1 MKNKRGLIF
10 SIFCMSLPIAGFAQ
24 YNGKAVVATIQYNTT
39 EPITAEQLRLQV
51 EILEKQAGRAA
62 TAQERQQALDG
73 MIDQKLVIQASA
85 KEKITISETEINQQI
100 QVIKQQMAQSAG
112 RLPTDVEF
120 ADAIK
125 QQTGMDMSAY
135 RDQMRQQMLIN
146 KYITQRY
153 LPQVVSKS
161 NVTVSDSELNGQ
173 IQTMKNQ
180 MAASLGGRQPIDAEF
195 SAAVKQQTGLELAA
209 FRAQLKTQMAQQKYI
224 LRLGGG
230 EPTDDD
236 VSTELRANPAL
247 YRQDGYV
254 QGNYI
259 RIPFTVA
266 TKARSKDTADRLIR
280 QIGSSGEEFLFHFT
294 QIKNNSD
301 PQNYQNCFAGAEYF
315 VQSITLQ
322 RMGKEF
328 FDVAFPSTG
337 ADNQGIRKVS
347 KLIETPQEYVIL
359 YILKREKGKDLSLN
373 DTVPEYLGMGSISV
387 KDYIASAL
395 LQQRMNAGTEAL
407 SKNLTNELRK
417 VAVIKTFPQ
426 YINW

>member
-1 MKNKRGLIF
+1 MKNKRFLIF
-10 SIFCMSLPIAGFAQ
+10 SIFCMAAPVAGFSQ

-39 EPITAEQLRLQV
+39 EPVTAEQLRLQV
-51 EILEKQAGRAA
+51 EILEKQAGRTA
-62 TAQERQQALDG
+62 TTQERQQVLDG

-85 KEKITISETEINQQI
+85 KEKITVSETEINQQI

-112 RLPTDVEF
+112 RMLTDAEF
-120 ADAIK
+120 AEAIK
-125 QQTGMDMSAY
+125 QQTGMDMSVY

-153 LPQVVSKS
+153 LPQVVSKA
-161 NVTVSDSELNGQ
+161 NLAVGDNEINEQ
-173 IQTMKNQ
+173 IQNMKNQ
-180 MAASLGGRQPIDAEF
+180 MAASLGGRQPTDAEF

-209 FRAQLKTQMAQQKYI
+209 FRAQLKTQTAQQKYI

-230 EPTDDD
+230 EPTNDD
-236 VSTELRANPAL
+236 VSTELRAHPAL

-259 RIPFTVA
+259 RIPFTAA
-266 TKARSKDTADRLIR
+266 TKTRAKDTADKLMR

-301 PQNYQNCFAGAEYF
+301 PQNYQNCFAGSDYF

-328 FDVAFPSTG
+328 FDVAFPSG
-337 ADNQGIRKVS
+337 GPDNQGIRKVS
-347 KLIETPQEYVIL
+347 KLVETPQEYVIL
-359 YILKREKGKDLSLN
+359 YILKREKGKDLALN
-373 DTVPEYLGMGSISV
+373 DIVPEYLGMGAISV

-395 LQQRMNAGTEAL
+395 LQDRINAGTTEL
-407 SKNLTNELRK
+407 SKNLISELRK
-417 VAVIKTFPQ
+417 AATIKTFPQ

>member
-1 MKNKRGLIF
+1 MKNRRLLIF
-10 SIFCMSLPIAGFAQ
+10 SIFCMAAPIAGFAQ
-24 YNGKAVVATIQYNTT
+24 YNAKAVVATIQYNTT
-39 EPITAEQLRLQV
+39 EPVTAEQLRIQV

-85 KEKITISETEINQQI
+85 KEKITVSETEINQQM

-112 RLPTDVEF
+112 RMPTDAEF
-120 ADAIK
+120 TEAIK
-125 QQTGMDMSAY
+125 QQTGMDMSVY

-153 LPQVVSKS
+153 LPQVVSKA
-161 NVTVSDSELNGQ
+161 NVTVSDSELNEQ
-173 IQTMKNQ
+173 IQTMKSQ
-180 MAASLGGRQPIDAEF
+180 MSASLGGRQPTDAEF
-195 SAAVKQQTGLELAA
+195 STAIRQQTGLELTA

-236 VSTELRANPAL
+236 VSTELRAHPAL

-259 RIPFTVA
+259 RIPFTTA
-266 TKARSKDTADRLIR
+266 TKTRAKDTADRLIR

-301 PQNYQNCFAGAEYF
+301 PQNYQNCFAGADYF

-328 FDVAFPSTG
+328 FDMAFPSTG
-337 ADNQGIRKVS
+337 PDNQGIRKVS

-359 YILKREKGKDLSLN
+359 YILKREKGKDLGLN

-387 KDYIASAL
+387 KSYIASAL
-395 LQQRMNAGTEAL
+395 LQERMNAGTEAL

-417 VAVIKTFPQ
+417 AAVIRTFPQ